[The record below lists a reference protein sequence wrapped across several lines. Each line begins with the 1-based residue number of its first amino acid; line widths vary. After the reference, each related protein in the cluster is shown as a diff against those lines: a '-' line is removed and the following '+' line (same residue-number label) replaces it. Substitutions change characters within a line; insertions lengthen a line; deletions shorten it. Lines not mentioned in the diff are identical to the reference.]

1 MLMFCQITFH
11 LIWIFAN
18 VCLGNCSWSLCDPL
32 VDPDL
37 LIGHH
42 WYTVEHDST
51 TTSLI
56 IHSHQSLN
64 LKSFYNESKEWALGI
79 RSKYAFSLVTNDS
92 ALTPSC
98 CGIPHPL
105 NSLSW
110 TGGLC
115 LYLLFVLLPPLP
127 FCYFLPLFFSFL
139 MNPHPCFSLFVCVWQ
154 EAKTMIS
161 RQNRSG
167 AVHSCLCLVGWQ
179 GNMFRNNGERSRQ
192 LN

>member
-18 VCLGNCSWSLCDPL
+18 VCLGKQRGKTWLTCHLMPWHPCTRTLYLFIFFYGNCSWSLCDPL

-127 FCYFLPLFFSFL
+127 FCYFLPLFF
-139 MNPHPCFSLFVCVWQ
+139 LF
-154 EAKTMIS
+154 
-161 RQNRSG
+161 
-167 AVHSCLCLVGWQ
+167 
-179 GNMFRNNGERSRQ
+179 
-192 LN
+192 